1 MKSLGQL
8 VPNLVGIFIRWF
20 YKSLSTR
27 KKQESQRCQTGWCLF
42 LYVESLLSDIGLRE
56 GKFLLVPQNIW
67 WSYILQILVS
77 YFDWTNKTETR
88 RAGTFWLC
96 FF

>member
-8 VPNLVGIFIRWF
+8 VPNLIGIFIRWF
-20 YKSLSTR
+20 YKSLSTQ
-27 KKQESQRCQTGWCLF
+27 KKQEAQRCQTGWCLF
-42 LYVESLLSDIGLRE
+42 LYVESLLSEFAKPSIFLSDIGLTE

-77 YFDWTNKTETR
+77 YFD
-88 RAGTFWLC
+88 
-96 FF
+96 